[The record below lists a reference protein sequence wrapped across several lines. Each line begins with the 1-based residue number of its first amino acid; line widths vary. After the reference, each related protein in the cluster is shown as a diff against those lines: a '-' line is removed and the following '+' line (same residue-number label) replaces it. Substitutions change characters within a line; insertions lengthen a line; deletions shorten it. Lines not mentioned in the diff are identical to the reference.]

1 MRIPESTLMK
11 NLKLLK
17 NERLFF
23 DGAMGTM
30 FQDKIKPGELPEL
43 LNIKDS
49 AAVMNIHKSYLRAG
63 CDVIKTN
70 TFQANRLKLAD
81 SNFSVTEIVSKAVT
95 IAKEAAHNTNV
106 FTALDIGPTGKL
118 LSPFGDL
125 DFEEAVEIFSEIV
138 RAGTQA
144 GADLVLI
151 ETMSDA
157 YEIKAAML
165 AVKENC
171 DLPLFVTF
179 TPDKT
184 GRLLTGAD
192 IQTAVSII
200 EGLGADALGI
210 NCGFGPEQF
219 SQLLPQIVQN
229 SSIPLIVSPNA
240 GMPERINGKTEY
252 HLSVDDFASG
262 MAELARNAQIT
273 GGCCGTTPAHIAAV
287 ITACKNIAIPPVTQK
302 NVTKVCSYGETVV
315 FGNKTVIIGERLNP
329 TGKPRMKRAL
339 YDHDMEYLYRE
350 GLEQVE
356 HGAQILDVNAGLP
369 DIDEEQLLTELVCGL
384 QSVSKTPLQ
393 IDTANAAAARRALRL
408 YNGKPLLN
416 SVNGKKESLETILP
430 LVKKYGAAVIALCL
444 DDDGIPETMQE
455 RIQIAEK
462 IIAAAAE
469 YGIPKKDIIVDAL
482 TMTISTGK
490 DNACITLDTV
500 EHLRHKLGVH
510 TILGVSNVSFGLP
523 DRERL
528 NAAFLSLAMKAGIS
542 AGIVN
547 PMNNAIMDA
556 VYMYQA
562 LCGADD
568 NCADYIER
576 FSQTRNIPATVTQ
589 NEADN
594 VSLYNTIV
602 NGLKEN
608 VAQAAKTMSANT
620 PPMEIINTQLIPALD
635 KAGKDFET
643 QKTFLPQLLMSA
655 EAAKAAFGALAL
667 SMSKQTD
674 THKRGKI
681 VLATVKGDVH
691 DIGKN
696 IVKILLENYN
706 FHVIDLGKNTEPELV
721 LNTVLKENVTLVG
734 LSALMTTTVVYME
747 ETIRLLKEKAPNCR
761 IMVGGAVLTESYA
774 EKINADYYSK
784 DAMSSVR
791 YAEKIFSPERGI

>member
-1 MRIPESTLMK
+1 MDI
-11 NLKLLK
+11 LKLLK
-17 NERLFF
+17 KERLFF

-30 FQDKIKPGELPEL
+30 LQDKIRPGELPEL

-49 AAVMNIHKSYLRAG
+49 AAIMNIHKSYLRAG
-63 CDVIKTN
+63 CNVLKTN

-81 SNFSVTEIVSKAVT
+81 SDFSVTEIISKAVT
-95 IAKEAAHNTNV
+95 IAKEAAHGTDA

-125 DFEEAVEIFSEIV
+125 DFEEAVEVFSEMV
-138 RAGTQA
+138 RAGALA
-144 GADLVLI
+144 GADLVLV
-151 ETMSDA
+151 ETMSDT

-165 AVKENC
+165 AAKENC

-179 TPDKT
+179 TPDSSS
-184 GRLLTGAD
+184 RLLTGAD

-210 NCGFGPEQF
+210 NCGYGPEQF
-219 SQLLPQIVQN
+219 SRLLPQLVQN

-252 HLSVDDFASG
+252 HLSAEDYASG
-262 MAELARNAQIT
+262 VKELARNALIT

-287 ITACKNIAIPPVTQK
+287 IAVCKDIALPPVTQK

-315 FGNKTVIIGERLNP
+315 FGNKPVIIGERLNP

-369 DIDEEQLLTELVCGL
+369 DIDEERLLAELVYGL

-393 IDTANAAAARRALRL
+393 IDTANTAAARRALRL

-416 SVNGKKESLETILP
+416 SVSGKKESLETILP

-444 DDDGIPETMQE
+444 DDDGIPETTRG

-462 IIAAAAE
+462 IISAAAE

-482 TMTISTGK
+482 TMTISTGR
-490 DNACITLDTV
+490 DNARVSLDTV

-528 NAAFLSLAMKAGIS
+528 NAAFFTLAMKAGVS

-547 PMNNAIMDA
+547 PMNSAIMDA

-562 LCGADD
+562 LNGADD
-568 NCADYIER
+568 NCADYIEH
-576 FSQTRNIPATVTQ
+576 FSRTQ
-589 NEADN
+589 NITAPAAQNETDD

-602 NGLKEN
+602 KGLKEN
-608 VAQAAKTMSANT
+608 AAQAAKAMSANT
-620 PPMEIINTQLIPALD
+620 PSMEIINTQLIPALD

-655 EAAKAAFGALAL
+655 DAAKAAFGALAM

-674 THKRGKI
+674 SYKRGKI
-681 VLATVKGDVH
+681 LLATVKGDIH

-706 FHVIDLGKNTEPELV
+706 FHVIDLGKNVEPELV
-721 LNTVLKENVTLVG
+721 LNTVLKEDITLVG

-747 ETIRLLKEKAPNCR
+747 ETIKLLKEKAPNCH
-761 IMVGGAVLTESYA
+761 IIVGGAVLTESYA
-774 EKINADYYSK
+774 KKINADYYSK
-784 DAMSSVR
+784 DAMSTVR
-791 YAEKIFSPERGI
+791 YAEKIFSPEGNI